1 MLFLTTA
8 QRDELLQVYR
18 KDPEP
23 EPRFRAHFLLLLA
36 EGRSWS
42 DIEAVL
48 FCSSR
53 TIDRWRKR
61 YQVEGITGLTGRKRG
76 RPFRLGL
83 GWVALRVTWVTTP
96 ASRDFGFLRSRW
108 SCVVLA
114 LLLREREGVTASRAT
129 VRRWLHRGNLVS
141 RRPRPTLKPDE
152 EERQAKWAELRKLR
166 EDLPEDE
173 TAVGQDE
180 VEIPTH
186 PKIGRM
192 GMIKGQQA
200 EVETPGTNKKRH
212 LSGSIH
218 WRTGQVF
225 VTEAAPKQGRNGVLF
240 LKHLDDRR
248 RKLRR
253 DRKIHVICDNAGGP
267 TSLEVIQDLWKCE
280 GRIEV
285 HLLPSYSP
293 DLNPIERVWWHL
305 HETITRN
312 HRCQDLGEL
321 LDQVF
326 AWLGQETPFQI
337 EGSVY
342 PKAKAASFTF
352 PFASFYLDPHSAA
365 PHWPGSRGGRS

>member
-1 MLFLTTA
+1 MLFLTTV

-23 EPRFRAHFLLLLA
+23 EPRFRAHILLLLA

-83 GWVALRVTWVTTP
+83 GWVAFLVTWVTTKAP
-96 ASRDFGFLRSRW
+96 RDFGFLRSRW
-108 SCVVLA
+108 SCALLA
-114 LLLREREGVTASRAT
+114 LLLREREGVEASRET
-129 VRRWLHRGNLVS
+129 VRRWLHRGNLVY

-152 EERQAKWAELRKLR
+152 EERQAKLAELRKLL

-173 TAVGQDE
+173 TAVWQDE
-180 VEIPTH
+180 VEIHTN

-192 GMIKGQQA
+192 WMIKGQQA

-225 VTEAAPKQGRNGVLF
+225 LTEAAPKQGRNGALF
-240 LKHLDDRR
+240 LKHLDDLR

-253 DRKIHVICDNAGGP
+253 YRKIHVICDNAGGH
-267 TSLEVIQDLWKCE
+267 TSLEVIQYLWKWE

-305 HETITRN
+305 HENITRN
-312 HRCQDLGEL
+312 HRCKDLSEL

-326 AWLGQETPFQI
+326 AWLGQENPFQI
-337 EGSVY
+337 Q
-342 PKAKAASFTF
+342 
-352 PFASFYLDPHSAA
+352 
-365 PHWPGSRGGRS
+365 

>member
-1 MLFLTTA
+1 MPKTFSLTA
-8 QRDELLQVYR
+8 KQHDELLTIYR
-18 KDPEP
+18 KDPDP
-23 EPRFRAHFLLLLA
+23 ELRFRAHILLLLA
-36 EGRSWS
+36 EGYSW
-42 DIEAVL
+42 DTIEALL

-53 TIDRWRKR
+53 TVDRWLKR
-61 YQVEGITGLTGRKRG
+61 FQAEGVAGLTGRKRG

-83 GWVALRVTWVTTP
+83 GWVALLVGWVTTTTP
-96 ASRDFGFLRSRW
+96 RDFGFLRSRW
-108 SCVVLA
+108 TCALLI
-114 LLLREREGVTASRAT
+114 LLLREREGVTASRET
-129 VRRWLHRGNLVS
+129 VRRWLQRGNLVY

-152 EERQAKWAELRKLR
+152 EERQAKLAALRRLL

-173 TAVGQDE
+173 TAVWQDE
-180 VEIPTH
+180 VEIHTN

-192 GMIKGQQA
+192 WMLKGQQA
-200 EVETPGTNKKRH
+200 EVETPGTNQKRH

-225 VTEAAPKQGRNGVLF
+225 VTEAAPKQGRNGILF
-240 LKHLDDRR
+240 LKHLDDLRR
-248 RKLRR
+248 RLRR
-253 DRKIHVICDNAGGP
+253 YKKIHVICDNAGSH
-267 TSLEVIQDLWKCE
+267 TSLKVIQYLWNWE

-285 HLLPSYSP
+285 HLLPRYSP

-326 AWLGQETPFQI
+326 AWLGQESPFQI

-342 PKAKAASFTF
+342 PKAKAA
-352 PFASFYLDPHSAA
+352 
-365 PHWPGSRGGRS
+365 